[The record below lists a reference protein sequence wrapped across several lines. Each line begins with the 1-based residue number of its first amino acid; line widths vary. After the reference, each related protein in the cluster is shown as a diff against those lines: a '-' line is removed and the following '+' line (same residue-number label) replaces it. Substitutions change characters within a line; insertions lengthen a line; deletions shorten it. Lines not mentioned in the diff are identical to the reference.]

1 MKKKAVI
8 FDLNKTLRKESGEPR
23 SHLVKKAK
31 KDAKTE
37 EVIVMSGETDKD
49 RSSARGWLDKE
60 GLSDTKLMM
69 RHKGD
74 TSPDDVEKEHELTK
88 DVSRQFKVNKAY
100 DDKSKNVK
108 MFKKHGIK
116 AKKV

>member
-1 MKKKAVI
+1 MKKAVI

-23 SHLVKKAK
+23 HHLVKKAK
-31 KDAKTE
+31 KDAKKE

-49 RSSARGWLDKE
+49 RSSAKKWLDKE
-60 GLSDTKLMM
+60 GLSEAKLMM
-69 RHKGD
+69 RPKGD
-74 TSPDDVEKEHELTK
+74 VSHDEMEKERLLTK
-88 DVSRQFKVNKAY
+88 KVSRQFKVEEAY
-100 DDKSKNVK
+100 DDQKKNVK

>member
-31 KDAKTE
+31 KDAKKE
-37 EVIVMSGETDKD
+37 EVIVMSGETNKD

-60 GLSDTKLMM
+60 GLSDDKLIM
-69 RHKGD
+69 RPKGD
-74 TSPDDVEKEHELTK
+74 ASHDEVEKERALTK
-88 DVSRQFKVNKAY
+88 KVSRQFKVEKAY
-100 DDKSKNVK
+100 DDQENNVK
-108 MFKKHGIK
+108 MFKKHGIE